1 MNRKG
6 PSAIPRIQRYIVSG
20 KWSDVP
26 TRAVSCRWLS
36 SSTSQSRPDP
46 TAKRPNR
53 VCDPYGQ
60 AGKPLSSREVQMLRS
75 TIHSDWRV
83 TTTRRSD
90 DTDPTSLQSTDSS
103 LNDAPFS
110 IVREF
115 VHSDFLSGSRFLQ
128 SLAAVAQINAHYPS
142 FLLERRIV
150 QKNWLVVSTVSCH
163 TTVLGG
169 LSTHDLH
176 LAMVRFSLQ

>member
-1 MNRKG
+1 MTNHIA
-6 PSAIPRIQRYIVSG
+6 PSRILRCIASG
-20 KWSDVP
+20 KWPDIPS
-26 TRAVSCRWLS
+26 RAVSCRWL

-60 AGKPLSSREVQMLRS
+60 NGKPLTSREVQMLRA
-75 TIHSDWRV
+75 TIHSDWRFIA
-83 TTTRRSD
+83 RRSD
-90 DTDPTSLQSTDSS
+90 ETDPTSLQTPDSS
-103 LNDAPFS
+103 LNDTPMS

-128 SLAAVAQINAHYPS
+128 CLAAVAQINAHYPS
-142 FLLERRIV
+142 FLLERRVV
-150 QKNWLVVSTVSCH
+150 QKNWMVVSTVTCH